1 MIRINLLPHRE
12 ERRKARRQQFFALLG
27 ALVVFSGVVWGMGF
41 SLINSEISSQQT
53 RNEYLQKE
61 IDLLKKDIDEIS
73 RLKEQTDALLK
84 RKQVIESLQTNR
96 AETLRMFDELLRRVP
111 DGIRLTSLNQ
121 SGINLDASGE
131 SISEARVS
139 TLMRN
144 LEESSIFQRV
154 STLEIK
160 SGTNSSGRPIFLFQ
174 IKMQIERQAPATNDG
189 KSKVATTK
197 GAR

>member
-12 ERRKARRQQFFALLG
+12 ERRIARRQQFFALLG
-27 ALVVFSGVVWGMGF
+27 ALVVLAGLVWAMGF
-41 SLINSEISSQQT
+41 SLINSEIGSQQT
-53 RNEYLQKE
+53 RNEFLQKE

-73 RLKEQTDALLK
+73 RLRQQTDALLK

-111 DGIRLTSLNQ
+111 DGVRLINFNQ
-121 SGINLDASGE
+121 NGINLDTSGE

-144 LEESSIFQRV
+144 LEDSPLFRGV

-160 SGTNSSGRPIFLFQ
+160 SGTSAAGRPVYLFQ
-174 IKMQIERQAPATNDG
+174 VRMQIERQAPATAD
-189 KSKVATTK
+189 TK
-197 GAR
+197 GAKR